1 MEQVVAAFSVAFAPI
16 NLLLVVVG
24 TVAGMVIGAIPG
36 LTATMA
42 IALLVPFTYGYEII
56 PATALLLGIY
66 CGGMYGGSISAILLG
81 VPGAPSNAATAFD
94 GYPMTKRGESGK
106 AIAISTIASA
116 TGGII
121 STILLIFA
129 LSLLAPLVLLFSHEE
144 YFVLTVFGIIIV
156 ISLSGRSL
164 IRSFISAVLGIAIS
178 FVGLDKIMPYP
189 RFTFGS
195 TELLT
200 GFPIVPVLIGLFCLS
215 QGFRMIEGGENSSGA
230 TIPISRQ
237 RLSWPE
243 IWRLKAIFLRSS
255 LIGTLVGVIPAAGPN
270 IAAFL
275 GYSEARRTS
284 KHPERFGTGSPEGV
298 AAPEAA
304 NNAVPAGALLP
315 LLSFGIPGD
324 TVTVILLGALMLH
337 GYAPGPLMV
346 RENTEFLYPMFLF
359 LFIANVALL
368 VFGLSLARPIS
379 LLLGRTSN
387 RVLVGVICVFS
398 IVGGFAYSGQ
408 IIEALITVIFGILGY
423 VLEKIG
429 ISVVPMSITLILGPM
444 MEVYF
449 RTSLIASNGDLTV
462 FFTRPLALG
471 LWALAAVMAWASY
484 RVNRR
489 IAAAEAAMTAG
500 LDDDSLQVAARKG

>member
-1 MEQVVAAFSVAFAPI
+1 
-16 NLLLVVVG
+16 
-24 TVAGMVIGAIPG
+24 
-36 LTATMA
+36 MA
-42 IALLVPFTYGYEII
+42 IALLVPFTYGYDIL
-56 PATALLLGIY
+56 PATAMLLGIY

-81 VPGAPSNAATAFD
+81 VPGAPCNAATTFD
-94 GYPMTKRGESGK
+94 GYPMTGKGQSGK

-116 TGGII
+116 FGGLV
-121 STILLIFA
+121 STVLLIFG
-129 LSLLAPLVLLFSHEE
+129 LSVLAPLVLLFSNEE

-156 ISLSGRSL
+156 ISLSGKSL
-164 IRSFISAVLGIAIS
+164 IRGFISAALGVAIS

-215 QGFRMIEGGENSSGA
+215 QGFRMLEGNETSSGA
-230 TIPISRQ
+230 TVAMSRQ
-237 RLSWPE
+237 RLSWSE
-243 IWRLKAIFLRSS
+243 IWSLKGIFLRSS

-275 GYSEARRTS
+275 GYSEARRIS
-284 KHPERFGTGSPEGV
+284 KHPERFGTGVPEGV

-346 RENTEFLYPMFLF
+346 RENTDYLYPMFLF
-359 LFIANVALL
+359 LMVANIALL
-368 VFGLSLARPIS
+368 VFGLSLARPIAR
-379 LLLGRTSN
+379 LLSRTSN
-387 RVLVGVICVFS
+387 RVLVGIVCVFS
-398 IVGGFAYSGQ
+398 VVGGFAYSGQ
-408 IIEALITVIFGILGY
+408 LNEALITVIFGILGY
-423 VLEKIG
+423 TLEKMG
-429 ISVVPMSITLILGPM
+429 ISIVPMSITLILGPM

-449 RTSLIASNGDLTV
+449 RTSLIASNGDLTS

-471 LWALAAVMAWASY
+471 LWVLAAVMAWASY

-489 IAAAEAAMTAG
+489 ITAAEAAMSA
-500 LDDDSLQVAARKG
+500 SLKTPAVQAAALSD

>member
-1 MEQVVAAFSVAFAPI
+1 
-16 NLLLVVVG
+16 
-24 TVAGMVIGAIPG
+24 
-36 LTATMA
+36 
-42 IALLVPFTYGYEII
+42 
-56 PATALLLGIY
+56 
-66 CGGMYGGSISAILLG
+66 MYGGSISAILLG
-81 VPGAPSNAATAFD
+81 VPGAPSNAATTFD
-94 GYPMTKRGESGK
+94 GYPMTRMGESGK
-106 AIAISTIASA
+106 AIALSTVASA
-116 TGGII
+116 SGGII
-121 STILLIFA
+121 STILLIFG
-129 LSLLAPLVLLFSHEE
+129 LSLLAPLVLLFSNEE

-164 IRSFISAVLGIAIS
+164 IRGFISAVLGITIS

-189 RFTFGS
+189 RFTFGA

-215 QGFRMIEGGENSSGA
+215 QGFRMLEGQAPSSA
-230 TIPISRQ
+230 TMIPMSRQ
-237 RLSWPE
+237 RLSWSE
-243 IWRLKAIFLRSS
+243 IWSLRRIFLRSS

-275 GYSEARRTS
+275 GYSEARRAS
-284 KHPERFGTGSPEGV
+284 KHPEKFGTGFSEGV

-359 LFIANVALL
+359 LLMANVALL
-368 VFGLSLARPIS
+368 VFGLALARPIS

-387 RVLVGVICVFS
+387 RVLIGIICVFS
-398 IVGGFAYSGQ
+398 IVGGFAYNGQ
-408 IIEALITVIFGILGY
+408 ITEAFITVIFGIIGY
-423 VLEKIG
+423 TMEKFG
-429 ISVVPMSITLILGPM
+429 LSVVPMSITLILGPM

-449 RTSLIASNGDLTV
+449 RTALIANNGDPTV

-471 LWALAAVMAWASY
+471 LWLLAAVMAWASF

-489 IAAAEAAMTAG
+489 IVAIEAAMISG
-500 LDDDSLQVAARKG
+500 LDAPSRRATERKD